1 MTLKMWLD
9 SRSHNIKIYLLRCNF
24 FKEKTMS
31 FTLVI
36 AKGPGGFG
44 HEREVGV
51 AVEGKQEGS
60 LWLWKY
66 SLVLG
71 VSNPS

>member
-1 MTLKMWLD
+1 
-9 SRSHNIKIYLLRCNF
+9 
-24 FKEKTMS
+24 MS
-31 FTLVI
+31 SMFVI

-51 AVEGKQEGS
+51 AVEGKQEGY

-66 SLVLG
+66 SLSRLYQG
-71 VSNPS
+71 QHPDCDTAP

>member
-1 MTLKMWLD
+1 M
-9 SRSHNIKIYLLRCNF
+9 
-24 FKEKTMS
+24 
-31 FTLVI
+31 I